1 MLVFRKLNVIR
12 TEYPAMRLRNRTS
25 IQLWIS
31 CAAFALAACAPQTET
46 STQAADSEPAAAPPP
61 PVPVSQPAPAAPA
74 PAASTTNASRFPDV
88 ISAQRGGFVPEGIEY
103 DRANQRLL
111 TGSLAE
117 GSIFE
122 IGADGSVNEFI
133 TDPALV
139 SSVGIEVDEAR
150 DRILVANADRSV
162 FAGESQGLA
171 MMGAY
176 SLTTG
181 QRLAMVDLAAEL
193 NADNDTGH
201 FANDVAVADDGY
213 AFVTDTRQN
222 VVYRISPDYEA
233 SVHYAFSGVEGIA
246 LNGIEWHPD
255 GYLVIADMG
264 NGRFYKLA
272 TEPGSDA
279 AMIAV
284 PEALPGADGIV
295 WRPDGALAVVQ
306 NSPTDGRVVLLVS
319 DDGWL
324 SAAIAGVATHSGQA
338 TTGAAVGD
346 EIYSVQPHFEDQ
358 DPPTI
363 RRAMF

>member
-1 MLVFRKLNVIR
+1 
-12 TEYPAMRLRNRTS
+12 MRIHTRTS
-25 IQLWIS
+25 IPVWIS
-31 CAAFALAACAPQTET
+31 CAAVALVACAPETET
-46 STQAADSEPAAAPPP
+46 ATEAGDTQPMTAPPP
-61 PVPVSQPAPAAPA
+61 PVPVAEPAPAP
-74 PAASTTNASRFPDV
+74 PTPGSSQFPDV
-88 ISAQRGGFVPEGIEY
+88 ITAQRGGFVPEGIEY

-111 TGSLAE
+111 TGSLAQ

-133 TDPALV
+133 NDPALV

-171 MMGAY
+171 MFGAY

-193 NADNDTGH
+193 GAESDTGY
-201 FANDVAVADDGY
+201 FANDVAVADDGN

-255 GYLVIADMG
+255 DYLVIADMG
-264 NGRFYKLA
+264 NGRFYKLP
-272 TEPGSDA
+272 TQSGSDA

-306 NSPTDGRVVLLVS
+306 NSPTDGRVALLAS

-324 SAAIAGVATHSGQA
+324 TAEITAVSAHSGQA
-338 TTGAAVGD
+338 TTAAAVGD
-346 EIYSVQPHFEDQ
+346 EVYSVQPHFEDQ
-358 DPPTI
+358 EPPTI
-363 RRAMF
+363 QRAMF